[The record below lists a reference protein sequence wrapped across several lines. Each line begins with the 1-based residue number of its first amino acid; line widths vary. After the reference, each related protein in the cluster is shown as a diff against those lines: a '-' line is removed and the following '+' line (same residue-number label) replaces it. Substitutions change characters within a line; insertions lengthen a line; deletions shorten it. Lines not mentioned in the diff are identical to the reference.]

1 MKFTQIKE
9 TCLYFEDLEASRHFY
24 HDQLNLPI
32 VSYVRQKHIFFRA
45 GNSMLLCF
53 NPQDSKSKQSPPGHY
68 ASGKYHFALEVARED
83 YENQKAEF
91 INKGLNIID
100 QVIWKT
106 GQESFYFEDP
116 IGNVVEI
123 VPEGIW
129 D

>member
-1 MKFTQIKE
+1 M
-9 TCLYFEDLEASRHFY
+9 YFEDLASARHFY
-24 HDQLNLPI
+24 HDKLNLPI
-32 VSYVRQKHIFFRA
+32 VSDVENKHIFFRV

-53 NPQDSKSKQSPPGHY
+53 NPQDSKQKERPPGHY
-68 ASGKYHFALEVARED
+68 ASGKYHFALEVPRED

-91 INKGLNIID
+91 INKGLAIID
-100 QVIWKT
+100 RVIWKT

-116 IGNVVEI
+116 IANVVEI

>member
-9 TCLYFEDLEASRHFY
+9 TCLYFEDLEAARHFY

-32 VSYVRQKHIFFRA
+32 VSYVAQKHIFFRA

-68 ASGKYHFALEVARED
+68 ASGKYHFALEVPRED
-83 YENQKAEF
+83 YVNQKAEF
-91 INKGLNIID
+91 ISKGLNIID